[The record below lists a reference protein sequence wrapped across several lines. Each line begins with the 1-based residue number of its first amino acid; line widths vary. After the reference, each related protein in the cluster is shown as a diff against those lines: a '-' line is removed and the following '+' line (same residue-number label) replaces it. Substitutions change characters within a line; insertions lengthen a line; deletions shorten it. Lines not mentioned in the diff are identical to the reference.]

1 MNGWASIDP
10 ATKSGIAGWRY
21 DSDPQASDLVGTVV
35 LRPVGKSG
43 WTMARDGRATGKAGH
58 KPEHIVWREAVTA
71 LDVVVVE
78 VGRGA
83 SRTADKS
90 LAERRGYIRAICETQ
105 GVRYVEVELSTWR
118 RAIAD
123 EMCERGEPL
132 TWGVGD
138 DTKPQSLALVTR
150 LYGLSGI
157 TSDEADAVLIGRAA
171 MRLRLV

>member
-1 MNGWASIDP
+1 MKWASIDP
-10 ATKSGIAGWRY
+10 ATKSGVALWDRAGLG
-21 DSDPQASDLVGTVV
+21 STAV

-43 WTMARDGRATGKAGH
+43 WTAERDGRKSAKAIH
-58 KPEHIVWREAVTA
+58 KHEHRCWVEVLGE
-71 LDVVVVE
+71 LDVAVVE

-90 LAERRGYIRAICETQ
+90 LAERRGYIRAICETH

-118 RAIAD
+118 RAITD
-123 EMCERGEPL
+123 EMRELGEPL

-138 DTKPQSLALVTR
+138 DTKSQALTLVTR